1 MILFKFILHG
11 ISDHWSESNENGP
24 PEYNAS
30 HLSSLL
36 FSWMNGLI
44 YKGFKQPLL
53 QSELP
58 KNPDQVDVTQVSMLR
73 IFKHLTFTIQC
84 GER

>member
-11 ISDHWSESNENGP
+11 ISDHWSEPNENCP

-36 FSWMNGLI
+36 FSWMDGLI
-44 YKGFKQPLL
+44 YKGYKQPLL

-58 KNPDQVDVTQVSMLR
+58 KNPDQVDVTQVSTLSCFY
-73 IFKHLTFTIQC
+73 IVNWTFK
-84 GER
+84 GM